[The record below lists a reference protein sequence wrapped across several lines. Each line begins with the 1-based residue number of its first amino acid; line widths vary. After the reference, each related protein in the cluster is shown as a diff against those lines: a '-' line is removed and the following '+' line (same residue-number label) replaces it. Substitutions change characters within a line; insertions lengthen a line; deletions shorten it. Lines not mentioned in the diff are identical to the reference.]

1 MYKISVK
8 KSALKELES
17 IPKSDRSRIIAHID
31 ALANN
36 PRPQGVRKLEN
47 YESSYR
53 IRIGNYRVIYSIE
66 DEKLLIEVI
75 KVADRKEAYKK

>member
-1 MYKISVK
+1 MT
-8 KSALKELES
+8 
-17 IPKSDRSRIIAHID
+17 HID
-31 ALANN
+31 ALMNN

-47 YESSYR
+47 FTNSYR

-66 DEKLLIEVI
+66 DDKLLIEVV